1 MTTRSETIIRI
12 PTLRTPNLVLRAPG
26 AQDYEAYVAFR
37 ASPRSRGT
45 GGPYDRTAS
54 FSHFAELI
62 GHWVIRGYGR
72 WVVADP
78 ETDTALGIVGL
89 MYPEDWPE
97 AEIAW
102 TVFDRAEGRGIAF
115 EAASAARQYAYDVLG
130 WSTVISCV
138 LPDNTRSIALAKR
151 MGATYEADYAH
162 PEMGSLGIWRH
173 VGPEALA

>member
-1 MTTRSETIIRI
+1 MTETLIRI
-12 PTLRTPNLVLRAPG
+12 PTLRTRNLVLRAPG
-26 AQDYEAYVAFR
+26 PQDYEAYVAFR
-37 ASPRSRGT
+37 ASPRSRGV

-78 ETDTALGIVGL
+78 ETDVALGVVGL

-102 TVFDRAEGRGIAF
+102 TVFENAEGRGVAF
-115 EAASAARQYAYDVLG
+115 EAAMATRDYAYNTLG

-138 LPDNTRSIALAKR
+138 MPDNSRSAALAKR
-151 MGATYEADYAH
+151 MGATYECDFDH
-162 PEMGSLGIWRH
+162 PEIGTLGIWRH
-173 VGPEALA
+173 ISPEAAA